1 MVKVVVSV
9 SPGRISTIMKLA
21 IVATLVASGFVLIPD
36 LGASGKPYT
45 SGGQEGHGIADPKV
59 EYRLRVA
66 REDAQ
71 QEKMHD
77 AADEIGRLSV
87 EIADRVARGEQLGS
101 ADAKALD
108 RIKRLAKRL
117 RSDLGGGG
125 DPTLDEK
132 PATMRAAADSLGS
145 SGAEFARLFSR
156 SSKWVVDAKV
166 IRKAGEIMLLVD
178 FLKPYVR

>member
-1 MVKVVVSV
+1 
-9 SPGRISTIMKLA
+9 MKLA
-21 IVATLVASGFVLIPD
+21 IVATLVASGFLVIPG
-36 LGASGKPYT
+36 LEASARPFL
-45 SGGQEGHGIADPKV
+45 SGGQEGHGIADPKT
-59 EYRLRVA
+59 EYRLRTA
-66 REDAQ
+66 RADAQ

-87 EIADRVARGEQLGS
+87 EVADRVARGEQLGS
-101 ADAKALD
+101 ADSKALD

-125 DPTLDEK
+125 EPALDEK
-132 PATMRAAADSLGS
+132 PANMRDAADSLGS
-145 SGAEFARLFSR
+145 SGAEVARLFSR